1 MWIDMAMR
9 DSVWQYCDMCDM
21 SYSVSDASMKAA
33 RGVSRDSTGLVLMQ
47 SAELIWLGFSVVFLK
62 LKLTK
67 EWESFFFFSAERF
80 T

>member
-9 DSVWQYCDMCDM
+9 DSVWQYVWQYCDMCDM
-21 SYSVSDASMKAA
+21 SYSVSDASMKA
-33 RGVSRDSTGLVLMQ
+33 RGFSRDSTGLVLMQ

-67 EWESFFFFSAERF
+67 EWESFFFFF
-80 T
+80 G